1 MTNHML
7 DNYVILDFEASSQW
21 IESWPIEVGVTWFE
35 QSKPNTWSSL
45 IKPAPHW
52 NKQDFDVFHSATH
65 RLSVKDLRDAPEAT
79 QIALSLIPHIAGR
92 TVVSDQPD
100 YIQHWLAKLVETV
113 HLAHTKPVTSFEEAS
128 KELFSDEGL
137 RIIDEALSGQAEP
150 RRAGPD
156 SARLA
161 SAWEAALR
169 EENKRSTLEDS
180 PPNP

>member
-21 IESWPIEVGVTWFE
+21 IESWPIEAGVTCFE
-35 QSKPNTWSSL
+35 QNKPNTWSSL

-52 NKQDFDVFHSATH
+52 NKQDFNVFYSATH

-79 QIALSLIPHIAGR
+79 QVAMTLIPHIARR

-100 YIQHWLAKLVETV
+100 YIQHWLAKLFETV
-113 HLAHTKPVTSFEEAS
+113 HLAHIKPVTSFEEAS
-128 KELFSDEGL
+128 KEIFSDGGL

-169 EENKRSTLEDS
+169 EKNNRSTLEDS
-180 PPNP
+180 RPNP